1 LTRTAFLTWPS
12 SSQSASRPARS
23 PFADRDGLVVFEQ
36 QPSGMLGTAAPDGS
50 HLVTLR
56 QVGALRGNDL
66 PVAAADGRY
75 LVNLEGQLVT
85 MGPAGPTS
93 ISDLG
98 ASAGLGAT
106 DQGASYGWADASFA
120 DGSRYVVVTTCHLAS
135 AASQSWVADL
145 ILAAGGKGH
154 MLGTV
159 TDAVGDPG
167 SAAAIVSV
175 PVSASAASSAF

>member
-1 LTRTAFLTWPS
+1 
-12 SSQSASRPARS
+12 
-23 PFADRDGLVVFEQ
+23 
-36 QPSGMLGTAAPDGS
+36 
-50 HLVTLR
+50 
-56 QVGALRGNDL
+56 
-66 PVAAADGRY
+66 
-75 LVNLEGQLVT
+75 

-93 ISDLG
+93 VSDLG

-120 DGSRYVVVTTCHLAS
+120 DGSRYVVATTCHLAS
-135 AASQSWVADL
+135 QASQSWVADL
-145 ILAAGGKGH
+145 ISVAGGKGH

-175 PVSASAASSAF
+175 R